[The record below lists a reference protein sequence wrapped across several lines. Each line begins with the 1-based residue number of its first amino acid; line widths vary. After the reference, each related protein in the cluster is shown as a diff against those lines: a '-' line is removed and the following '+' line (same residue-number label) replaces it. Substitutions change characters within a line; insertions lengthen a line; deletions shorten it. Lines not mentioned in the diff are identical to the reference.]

1 MPIANK
7 YSVLTTN
14 RFQLADSDGSSGSE
28 DEACQNIDPYA
39 MVKQAEVEAVR
50 LAKLAVKEAAR
61 AKPVI
66 LKEEAKVEKPVDAKK
81 NNRRE
86 PRGNQ
91 QQRRGPR
98 NERVQDNDN
107 ALSEN
112 NNQSARDGDDRR
124 QRRPKTQDRRS
135 GNPRTGVKA
144 TEKKGGHGAGNWGK
158 ATEKPGD
165 FDETKPEEV
174 TPETAENTENAD
186 PENAEPRE
194 PEEPEIVTISL
205 EEYMASQAGET
216 VEEKTVS
223 SRKANNGEQ
232 LQGKVIRKNKIFMER
247 KQVAAAVAP
256 SSKVVV
262 PNEQLAFVSGGNRRG
277 NYRYNQDGNNNGD
290 RDNRRSNQGGNRRNY
305 DNNKQ
310 GGRSDR
316 AEKSSGKPDFSK
328 PSNDFPELGK

>member
-14 RFQLADSDGSSGSE
+14 RFQLADSGESSGSE

-50 LAKLAVKEAAR
+50 LAKLKVKEAA
-61 AKPVI
+61 KVKVPI
-66 LKEEAKVEKPVDAKK
+66 LKEEAKVDKPVDAKK

-158 ATEKPGD
+158 ATEKPSD

-186 PENAEPRE
+186 PENAEPKE

-205 EEYMASQAGET
+205 EEYMASQAGEI
-216 VEEKTVS
+216 VEGKNTS

-232 LQGKVIRKNKIFMER
+232 LQGKVIRKNKIFIER
-247 KQVAAAVAP
+247 KQQVAAATP

-290 RDNRRSNQGGNRRNY
+290 NRRNQGGRRNY

-310 GGRSDR
+310 GGRQDR